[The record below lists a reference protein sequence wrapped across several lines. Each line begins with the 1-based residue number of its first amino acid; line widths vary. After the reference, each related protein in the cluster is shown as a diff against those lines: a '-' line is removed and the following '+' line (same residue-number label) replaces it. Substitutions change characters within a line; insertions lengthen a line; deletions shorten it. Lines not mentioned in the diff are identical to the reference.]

1 MKAFINDLEISFK
14 DLGEPQVTFEGETYE
29 VIAEVVKEGTK
40 PKKVKDP
47 FMLTIEAYLQQ
58 RASEDELFAETLKK
72 PAKSIEKCVD
82 YIYSEVKKT
91 GRQGFT
97 DDEVFG
103 MAVHY
108 YDEDSITVPAN
119 VQKPKTIVNTA
130 IAAPSPVELS
140 AEDKEKA
147 RKLALD
153 RAIAKEADRLAT
165 KKKASTTAVKST
177 ETQQS
182 LF

>member
-1 MKAFINDLEISFK
+1 MSTENTNPTPEEIKADNAAYAD
-14 DLGEPQVTFEGETYE
+14 E

-40 PKKVKDP
+40 PVVKDP
-47 FMLTIEAYLQQ
+47 FMLAIEAHLQE
-58 RASEDELFAETLKK
+58 RAANDELFAETLKK
-72 PAKSIEKCVD
+72 PAKSLKACVD

-97 DDEVFG
+97 DAEVFG

-108 YDEDSITVPAN
+108 YDEDNVNPPAN

-130 IAAPSPVELS
+130 IAAPAPVELS

-147 RKLALD
+147 RKLAHD
-153 RAIAKEADRLAT
+153 RAIEKEAQRLAT
-165 KKKASTTAVKST
+165 KKKAATSAVKPT
-177 ETQQS
+177 EVQQS